1 MLLSLVPAHKPHGC
15 MTLRQLQT
23 PHEPRGE
30 HQMLVLF
37 HWCGKCQLCRWW
49 KVFYFLG
56 SGCDLSPWCGAQHLI
71 HKHSGRRWVLC
82 SACQTADE
90 MPSYCT
96 VLFIIHLRKHSLFW
110 SHTDEENNK
119 KWKMNPSLQKKNAL
133 HLTAHHVNA
142 FFIAQNR
149 FPPFLISFTFVSSWG
164 KKTPGV
170 EIFKD
175 VSQHTFSLLFL
186 AALCSHTG

>member
-119 KWKMNPSLQKKNAL
+119 KWKMNPSLQKKKAL

-149 FPPFLISFTFVSSWG
+149 FPPFLISFTFVCSWE
-164 KKTPGV
+164 KKHLEWKYSRTSP
-170 EIFKD
+170 
-175 VSQHTFSLLFL
+175 STHFL
-186 AALCSHTG
+186 SCF